1 MYEYMDM
8 ALSRFLHAFKKAR
21 EEVKRAAADERAKA
35 IAASV
40 RSEII
45 AIFNA
50 LPAQR
55 QAEMVAAV
63 LSQGDITESLLR
75 RFVASCP
82 SDKHVQICFPRG
94 ETITIS
100 GSAPERR
107 GPGW

>member
-1 MYEYMDM
+1 MGKLLSAFRR
-8 ALSRFLHAFKKAR
+8 ALD
-21 EEVKRAAADERAKA
+21 ETKRARAEERNRALT
-35 IAASV
+35 ASV

-50 LPAQR
+50 LPEKR

-63 LSQGDITESLLR
+63 LSQDAITEQLLR
-75 RFVASCP
+75 KFVASCP
-82 SDKHVQICFPRG
+82 NDKHVEICFPRG
-94 ETITIS
+94 ETILIS

>member
-1 MYEYMDM
+1 M
-8 ALSRFLHAFKKAR
+8 AKPSFLSVLRKTR
-21 EEVKRAAADERAKA
+21 EEIKRAEAEERGKTLTAA
-35 IAASV
+35 V

-50 LPAQR
+50 LPEKR

-63 LSQGDITESLLR
+63 LSQGDITDALLR
-75 RFVASCP
+75 RFVQTCP
-82 SDKHVQICFPRG
+82 NDKHVEISFPKG
-94 ETITIS
+94 ETIVIS